1 LVFKAYFDS
10 RTALQTPSPTVERPL
25 LVYMALLEYLNG
37 DRTGQRLVLPRDR
50 SILGRHPECDIV
62 LDQGAVSR
70 QHAQISFVNGQFVIE
85 DLHSRNGTLVNGQLV
100 QSPQA
105 LQDGDEVKICDHSLA
120 FHTDLVPTVA
130 ALGDGGHGGEFG
142 DGAHPFEVTEEDQK
156 VSNGSTV
163 MWKIDLGAT
172 DTARLAVRPEIK
184 LRALVEITQNLSRAT
199 ALEEILPKV
208 LDSLFNIFSQADRG
222 FVVLCTPEGRLIPK
236 AFKQRKGEGEGARM
250 SRTII
255 NEVIKLKQAILSAD
269 AASDARFEL
278 SQSIADF
285 RIRSM
290 MCAPL
295 VTNEGNVLGVIQID
309 TLDQRAR
316 FTNDDLDV
324 LASVASQAAFAIDN
338 AQLHEKQLRQHK
350 VQADLNAARQVQK
363 TLLPTAPPKAEGYQ
377 FFDFYEAANEVGGDF
392 YDYVVLRDGRVAVVL
407 ADVSGKGV
415 AAALVMAKLSAE
427 VRYCLASEPTASKA
441 VDHMNENFCNSGWE
455 GRFATFVLALLD
467 PKTNRVTLVNAGH
480 MPPFIRRVDGSVTEL
495 APEIAG
501 LPLGVTEGI
510 TYESTEIVLEP
521 GEMVTIFTDGI
532 SEALNPANELYT
544 LQRLQKQLGMATESA
559 TTLGRAILDDV
570 RRHAANR
577 AQSDD
582 MCLVVFGR
590 DA

>member
-1 LVFKAYFDS
+1 
-10 RTALQTPSPTVERPL
+10 
-25 LVYMALLEYLNG
+25 MALLEHLNG
-37 DRTGQRLVLPRDR
+37 DRIGERMELPEGR
-50 SILGRHPECDIV
+50 SVLGRHPECDIV

-70 QHAQISFVNGQFVIE
+70 QHAQISFVDGRYVIE
-85 DLHSRNGTLVNGQLV
+85 DLRSRNGTLVNGDLV

-105 LQDGDEVKICDHSLA
+105 LNDGDEVKICDHSLA
-120 FHTDLVPTVA
+120 FYLDAVRAAVPVGA
-130 ALGDGGHGGEFG
+130 GAFGEG
-142 DGAHPFEVTEEDQK
+142 SHLFEVAEDVAK
-156 VSNGSTV
+156 VGNSTV

-172 DTARLAVRPEIK
+172 DTTRLAVKPETK
-184 LRALVEITQNLSRAT
+184 LRALIEITQNLSRAT
-199 ALEEILPKV
+199 ALEEILLKV

-236 AFKQRKGEGEGARM
+236 AFKQRQGQESEGARM

-255 NEVIKLKQAILSAD
+255 NEVVKQKQAILSAD

-295 VTNEGNVLGVIQID
+295 VTSEGNVLGVIQID

-324 LASVASQAAFAIDN
+324 LASVAFQAAFAIDN
-338 AQLHEKQLRQHK
+338 AQLHEKQLQQQK

-363 TLLPTAPPKAEGYQ
+363 NLLPTAPPKAEGYQ

-392 YDYVVLRDGRVAVVL
+392 YDYIVLRDGRIAVVL

-427 VRYCLASEPTASKA
+427 VRYCLASEPTASQA
-441 VDHMNENFCNSGWE
+441 VDRINENFCSAGWE

-467 PKTNRVTLVNAGH
+467 PKTNQVAIVNAGH
-480 MPPFIRRVDGSVTEL
+480 MPPFIRRADGTVQEL
-495 APEIAG
+495 APEISG

-510 TYESTEIVLEP
+510 TYESTEVGLQP
-521 GEMVTIFTDGI
+521 GEMITLFTDGI

-544 LQRLQKQLGMATESA
+544 LQRLQKQLGSSADSA
-559 TTLGRAILDDV
+559 TTVGRAILDDV
-570 RRHAANR
+570 RQHAANR

-590 DA
+590 NA

>member
-1 LVFKAYFDS
+1 
-10 RTALQTPSPTVERPL
+10 
-25 LVYMALLEYLNG
+25 MALLEYLNG
-37 DRTGQRLVLPRDR
+37 DRAGQRLQLPRQK

-70 QHAQISFVNGQFVIE
+70 QHAQISFLDGEYVIE
-85 DLHSRNGTLVNGQLV
+85 DLRSRNGTLVNGQLV
-100 QSPQA
+100 QTPQP
-105 LQDGDEVKICDHSLA
+105 LHDGDEVTICDHLLA
-120 FHTDLVPTVA
+120 FHMDIVPA
-130 ALGDGGHGGEFG
+130 AVPV
-142 DGAHPFEVTEEDQK
+142 GAGALTEDSDDSAMPFEVAEDGAK
-156 VSNGSTV
+156 VGNSSTV
-163 MWKIDLGAT
+163 MWKIDLT
-172 DTARLAVRPEIK
+172 DTHGTARLAVRPETK
-184 LRALVEITQNLSRAT
+184 LRALIEITQNLSRAT

-222 FVVLCTPEGRLIPK
+222 FVVLCTPEGRLVPK
-236 AFKQRKGEGEGARM
+236 AFKQRTGQEEEGARM

-255 NEVIKLKQAILSAD
+255 NEVVKQKQAILSAD

-295 VTNEGNVLGVIQID
+295 VTGEGNVLGVIQID
-309 TLDQRAR
+309 TLDQRSR

-324 LASVASQAAFAIDN
+324 LASVASQGAFAIDN
-338 AQLHEKQLRQHK
+338 AQLHEQQLQQQK

-363 TLLPTAPPKAEGYQ
+363 NLLPTAPPTEEGYQ

-392 YDYVVLRDGRVAVVL
+392 YDFIVLRDGRVAVVL

-415 AAALVMAKLSAE
+415 AAALVMAKLSAA
-427 VRYCLASEPTASKA
+427 VRYCLASEPSASKA
-441 VDHMNENFCNSGWE
+441 VDRINENFCSAGWE

-467 PKTNRVTLVNAGH
+467 PKTNKVDIVNAGH
-480 MPPFIRRVDGSVTEL
+480 MPPFVRRANGTVEEL
-495 APEIAG
+495 APEISG
-501 LPLGVTEGI
+501 LPLGVTDGI
-510 TYESTEIVLEP
+510 TYESAEITLAP
-521 GEMVTIFTDGI
+521 GEMVTMFTDGI
-532 SEALNPANELYT
+532 SEALNPANDLYT
-544 LQRLQKQLGMATESA
+544 LQRLQKQLGLGADNA

-570 RRHAANR
+570 KHHADNR

-590 DA
+590 NA

>member
-1 LVFKAYFDS
+1 
-10 RTALQTPSPTVERPL
+10 
-25 LVYMALLEYLNG
+25 MAILEYLNG
-37 DRTGQRLVLPRDR
+37 DRTGQQLTLPEQK

-70 QHAQISFVNGQFVIE
+70 QHAQISYIDGEYVIE
-85 DLHSRNGTLVNGQLV
+85 DLRSRNGTLVNGQLV
-100 QSPQA
+100 QAPQP
-105 LQDGDEVKICDHSLA
+105 LHDGDELKICDHTLA
-120 FHTDLVPTVA
+120 FHSDNAPARA
-130 ALGDGGHGGEFG
+130 AVGAGAAG
-142 DGAHPFEVTEEDQK
+142 DGAALEASPFEVTEDNAQ
-156 VSNGSTV
+156 VSRSSTV
-163 MWKIDLGAT
+163 MWKIDLTSSA
-172 DTARLAVRPEIK
+172 DTARLTVNPETK
-184 LRALVEITQNLSRAT
+184 LRALIEITQNLSQAT
-199 ALEEILPKV
+199 ALEQILPKV
-208 LDSLFNIFSQADRG
+208 LDSLFNIFAQADRG
-222 FVVLCTPEGRLIPK
+222 FVVLCTAEGRLIPK
-236 AFKQRKGEGEGARM
+236 AFKQRKGKEEEGARM

-255 NEVIKLKQAILSAD
+255 NEVVKQRHAILSAD

-295 VTNEGNVLGVIQID
+295 VTGEGNVLGVIQID

-324 LASVASQAAFAIDN
+324 LASVASQAAFAIEN
-338 AQLHEKQLRQHK
+338 ARLHERQLQQQK

-363 TLLPTAPPKAEGYQ
+363 SLLPTAPPMVEGYQ

-392 YDYVVLRDGRVAVVL
+392 YDYVPLRDGRVAVVL

-427 VRYCLASEPTASKA
+427 VRYSLASEPTAAEA
-441 VDHMNENFCNSGWE
+441 VNRINESFCSAGWE

-467 PKTNRVTLVNAGH
+467 PKTNMVTLVNAGH
-480 MPPFIRRVDGSVTEL
+480 MPPFVRHGVGKVEEV
-495 APEIAG
+495 APEISG
-501 LPLGVTEGI
+501 LPLGVTDGF
-510 TYESTEIVLEP
+510 TYDAAELTLAP
-521 GEMVTIFTDGI
+521 GEVITLFTDGI
-532 SEALNPANELYT
+532 SEALNPDNELYT
-544 LQRLQKQLGMATESA
+544 LERLKAQEEKDAENA
-559 TTLGRAILDDV
+559 ATLGRTILDDV
-570 RRHAANR
+570 KRHANNR

>member
-1 LVFKAYFDS
+1 
-10 RTALQTPSPTVERPL
+10 
-25 LVYMALLEYLNG
+25 MALLEYLNG
-37 DRTGQRLVLPRDR
+37 DRIGERLQLPEQR
-50 SILGRHPECDIV
+50 SILGRHPECDII

-70 QHAQISFVNGQFVIE
+70 QHAQISFIEGQYVIE
-85 DLHSRNGTLVNGQLV
+85 DLRSRNGTLVNGQLV
-100 QSPQA
+100 QTPQA
-105 LQDGDEVKICDHSLA
+105 LRDGDEVKICDHSLA
-120 FHTDLVPTVA
+120 FHSDAGPTVDFGAGLTA
-130 ALGDGGHGGEFG
+130 ANVS
-142 DGAHPFEVTEEDQK
+142 APFEVAEDGAK
-156 VSNGSTV
+156 VDQSTV
-163 MWKIDLGAT
+163 MWKIDLSDT
-172 DTARLAVRPEIK
+172 HDTARLAVKPETK
-184 LRALVEITQNLSRAT
+184 LRALIEITQNLSRAT
-199 ALEEILPKV
+199 ALDDILPKV

-236 AFKQRKGEGEGARM
+236 AFKQRQGKEEEGARM

-255 NEVIKLKQAILSAD
+255 NEVIKQRQAVLSAD
-269 AASDARFEL
+269 AATDARFEL

-295 VTNEGNVLGVIQID
+295 VTGEGNVLGVIQID

-316 FTNDDLDV
+316 FNNEDLDV
-324 LASVASQAAFAIDN
+324 LASVASQGAFAIDN
-338 AQLHEKQLRQHK
+338 AQLHEQQLQQQK

-363 TLLPTAPPKAEGYQ
+363 TLLPTVPPTVEGYQ

-392 YDYVVLRDGRVAVVL
+392 YDYIVLRDGRVAVVL

-441 VDHMNENFCNSGWE
+441 VDHINENFCSAGWE
-455 GRFATFVLALLD
+455 GRFATFVLSLLD
-467 PKTNRVTLVNAGH
+467 PKTNKVVMVNAGH
-480 MPPFIRRVDGSVTEL
+480 MPPFIRRVNGVVEEL

-510 TYESTEIVLEP
+510 TYESTEVALQP
-521 GEMVTIFTDGI
+521 GEMITLFTDGI
-532 SEALNPANELYT
+532 SEALNPANDLYT
-544 LQRLQKQLGMATESA
+544 LQRLQKELSKSADTA
-559 TTLGRAILDDV
+559 TTMGRAILDDV
-570 RRHAANR
+570 RHHALNR

-590 DA
+590 NA

>member
-1 LVFKAYFDS
+1 
-10 RTALQTPSPTVERPL
+10 
-25 LVYMALLEYLNG
+25 M
-37 DRTGQRLVLPRDR
+37 
-50 SILGRHPECDIV
+50 
-62 LDQGAVSR
+62 
-70 QHAQISFVNGQFVIE
+70 
-85 DLHSRNGTLVNGQLV
+85 
-100 QSPQA
+100 
-105 LQDGDEVKICDHSLA
+105 
-120 FHTDLVPTVA
+120 
-130 ALGDGGHGGEFG
+130 
-142 DGAHPFEVTEEDQK
+142 
-156 VSNGSTV
+156 
-163 MWKIDLGAT
+163 
-172 DTARLAVRPEIK
+172 
-184 LRALVEITQNLSRAT
+184 
-199 ALEEILPKV
+199 

-222 FVVLCTPEGRLIPK
+222 FVVLCTPEGRLDSQGFQ
-236 AFKQRKGEGEGARM
+236 AAARARKKKARM

-255 NEVIKLKQAILSAD
+255 NEVVKQKQAILSAD

-338 AQLHEKQLRQHK
+338 AQLHEKQLRQQK

-377 FFDFYEAANEVGGDF
+377 FFDFYEAANQVGGDF

-427 VRYCLASEPTASKA
+427 VRYCLASEPTAATA
-441 VDHMNENFCNSGWE
+441 VDHINENFCHSGWE
-455 GRFATFVLALLD
+455 DRFATFVLALLD
-467 PKTNRVTLVNAGH
+467 PKANRLTLVNAGH

-510 TYESTEIVLEP
+510 TYESTEILLEP

-544 LQRLQKQLGMATESA
+544 LQRLQKQLGMAAESA

-570 RRHAANR
+570 KRHAANR
-577 AQSDD
+577 RKATTCAWWFLAVMLEAVGAMSESRIDRQH
-582 MCLVVFGR
+582 
-590 DA
+590 